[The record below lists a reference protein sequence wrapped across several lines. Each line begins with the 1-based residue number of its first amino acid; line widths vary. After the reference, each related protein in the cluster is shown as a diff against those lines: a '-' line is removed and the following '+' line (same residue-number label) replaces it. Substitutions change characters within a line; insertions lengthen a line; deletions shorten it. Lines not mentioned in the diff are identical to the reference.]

1 MSKFG
6 QTDALFLIHLFNM
19 EDQPVPRVT
28 GAERLNNGV
37 LITFDD
43 DRCAFYSASLLR
55 ETLVQAQTI
64 SDEIKNE
71 ESPEYLVVVAVH
83 ISR

>member
-1 MSKFG
+1 MSYIDRQMLYIRSIFFK
-6 QTDALFLIHLFNM
+6 M
-19 EDQPVPRVT
+19 EDQSVSRVT

-43 DRCAFYSASLLR
+43 GRCAFYSASLLR

-64 SDEIKNE
+64 LDEVKDE
-71 ESPEYLVVVAVH
+71 EQPRYLVGIAVH
-83 ISR
+83 ISI